1 MWKDIIGTVAPTLA
15 TALGGPLVGMAVG
28 SIGKAL
34 GFDDASEDDIA
45 KSLKN
50 PTSEQLLA
58 LKNAEQDFLLSMRKL
73 DVDLERI
80 HADDRNS
87 ARKRESDT
95 GDVWTPRVLAAIT
108 MFAFVGCIY
117 LVFSEYLGSMSPA
130 QLTLVGGVVGYA
142 SAKADTVI
150 GYYFGSSS
158 TAKQMSFSNVGKG
171 KST

>member
-1 MWKDIIGTVAPTLA
+1 MWKDIIGTVAPALA
-15 TALGGPLVGMAVG
+15 TALGGPLAGMAVG
-28 SIGKAL
+28 AIGSAL
-34 GFDDASEDDIA
+34 GLGDGASEEAISEA
-45 KSLKN
+45 LQR
-50 PTSEQLLA
+50 PTNDQLLA
-58 LKNAEQDFLLSMRKL
+58 IKKAGQDFTVRMREL
-73 DVDLERI
+73 DVDIERM
-80 HADDRNS
+80 HADDRQS
-87 ARKRESDT
+87 AREREIDT

-158 TAKQMSFSNVGKG
+158 TAKQMSFGDISKG
-171 KST
+171 K